1 VYDQLAR
8 RSGVGLDPTEL
19 WVLARLGEGTEI
31 DLTDPRLAA
40 AAAALGERGLVAGG
54 RLASEGTAVYRR
66 VLAARREGLSELL
79 EGWEPEQH
87 DEVRAMLD
95 RLARELVVE
104 PPTVPLPA

>member
-1 VYDQLAR
+1 MV
-8 RSGVGLDPTEL
+8 
-19 WVLARLGEGTEI
+19 ARLGEGTEI

-40 AAAALGERGLVAGG
+40 AAVTLAERGLVEDG
-54 RLASEGTAVYRR
+54 RLANEGTAVYGL

-95 RLARELVVE
+95 RLARELVAE
-104 PPTVPLPA
+104 PPTAPLPA